1 MSEANQ
7 KPILVLLTGGTICS
21 MADEKQENFSA
32 AHTVRAHI
40 LRVFSESSS
49 PHAKTSLETVT
60 LSEDVLSENMT
71 VSVWNQILEILRDE
85 RIPRDYA
92 GVILLHG
99 TDTLAYTAAMLAMAM
114 AGTPIPILLVSAQL
128 ALSEKETNG
137 HANFRAAVELI
148 RNGIAPNVYAVYR
161 NMTDEQD
168 PRSPAKE
175 LLLHLGAHLR
185 QCENDNHNFYSAD
198 AWRIP
203 NTENACCAGIATP
216 IGDMPLRRMSCLTP
230 CVLQI
235 EPYVGLDYARLS
247 REGVTAILHG
257 TYHSQTVCAKSSA
270 DTHSILWLL
279 GVCRQEKI
287 PVYLLPC
294 DPACYTYVTT
304 GDALR
309 AGAVGLCGMTRE
321 AAYAKLLVGSALG
334 LRGDALTAFLR
345 EPLNG
350 EYI

>member
-1 MSEANQ
+1 MSETSQ

-40 LRVFSESSS
+40 LRTFAESPS
-49 PHAKTSLETVT
+49 PYASTPLETYT
-60 LSEDVLSENMT
+60 LPEDVLSENMT
-71 VSVWNQILEILRDE
+71 VAVWNRLLEILRKTHATKT
-85 RIPRDYA
+85 YA

-99 TDTLAYTAAMLAMAM
+99 TDTLAYTAALLSMAM

-128 ALSEKETNG
+128 PLSEKESNG
-137 HANFRAAVELI
+137 HVNFRAAVELI
-148 RNGIAPNVYAVYR
+148 RNGILPNVYAVYQNR
-161 NMTDEQD
+161 TEEAN
-168 PRSPAKE
+168 PYAPAGE

-185 QCENDNHNFYSAD
+185 QCASGSHNFYSAD
-198 AWRIP
+198 AVRIP
-203 NTENACCAGIATP
+203 NAENACCDGVATP
-216 IGDMPLRRMSCLTP
+216 MRDMPLLSMSALSP

-247 REGVTAILHG
+247 REGLTAILHG
-257 TYHSQTVCAKSSA
+257 TYHSQTVCAKKDA
-270 DTHSILWLL
+270 DTHSVLWLL
-279 GVCRQEKI
+279 KACKKETI

-294 DPACYTYVTT
+294 DCDDYSYSTT

-309 AGAVGLCGMTRE
+309 AGAIGLFGITRE
-321 AAYAKLLVGSALG
+321 AAYAKLLVGSSLG
-334 LRGDALTAFLR
+334 LRTDALSAFLR